1 MPSLPPTTKRLIV
14 AALTTAALTA
24 ALTSCSSNAR
34 PTAAT
39 TVSPSLTP
47 SGPTAPPTA
56 PTSVRP
62 TAPAPFV
69 APATINQR
77 DATAVSRAALTI
89 MWSVDSIRDH
99 AGQRDAYLRASVYFT
114 RDYATRIRRT
124 FAPQRLPGLWEQHK
138 AFNAVE
144 VKAIEDEDQASDTP
158 THAGRQWSLTITPTG
173 RDGWTGETF
182 TVLAFTELV
191 RADNRHPWRLTNVVV
206 S

>member
-1 MPSLPPTTKRLIV
+1 MPSLPTKRLIA
-14 AALTTAALTA
+14 AALTIALVA
-24 ALTSCSSNAR
+24 SCSSNVQRSTPSPLLPSTANNAAPSAAPTTSTPAR
-34 PTAAT
+34 PTA
-39 TVSPSLTP
+39 
-47 SGPTAPPTA
+47 PP
-56 PTSVRP
+56 R
-62 TAPAPFV
+62 FV
-69 APATINQR
+69 APSAIDQR

-89 MWSVDSIRDH
+89 MWSVDSIRDR

-144 VKAIEDEDQASDTP
+144 AKAIDDEDQASDTP
-158 THAGRQWSLTITPTG
+158 TRAGRQWSLTITPTG
-173 RDGWTGETF
+173 RDGWSGETF

-191 RADNRHPWRLTNVVV
+191 RADNRHPWRLANVVV